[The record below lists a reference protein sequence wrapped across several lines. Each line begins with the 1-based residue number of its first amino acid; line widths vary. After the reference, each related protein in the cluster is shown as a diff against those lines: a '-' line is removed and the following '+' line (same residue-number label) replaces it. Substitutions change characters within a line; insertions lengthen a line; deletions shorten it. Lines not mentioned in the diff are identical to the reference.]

1 MRQSGGDDPGTE
13 GILTNPDHYLSCEP
27 LIPLLMFPAAEEGLL
42 SAFWIALVFGS
53 VTLVTMMAVVFAA
66 SLGLAQLPI
75 KPIERFS
82 HALAGFAICLC
93 GIAVRSGF

>member
-1 MRQSGGDDPGTE
+1 MLGLPGGNGLDESETRTTYSWKKVE
-13 GILTNPDHYLSCEP
+13 S
-27 LIPLLMFPAAEEGLL
+27 LL

-53 VTLVTMMAVVFAA
+53 VTLVTMMAVVSAA
-66 SLGLAQLPI
+66 SLGLEKLPI

-82 HALAGFAICLC
+82 RVLAGFAICLC